1 MKTWNKNI
9 RFQHVSTAWAILGPS
24 SITWSTIPVS
34 CTHLLACPVA
44 MSLVRLQPVAAHK
57 FGDSFE
63 PCKLMRQTVSK
74 FVSRFRYRWYRYHRN
89 AKAQRKHM
97 IYGNMKTEVD
107 WSWLKLTEVDWS
119 SEAMRRTM
127 APVSVLTRVYR
138 CWTPT
143 WGSLQ
148 KPLWCG
154 LHGHAA
160 WGPLY
165 DFRGILLAKI
175 VLTKY
180 ATVRQSA
187 NAAFCVKVNV
197 VWLCTLS
204 DFAHPPP

>member
-74 FVSRFRYRWYRYHRN
+74 FVSRFRYRWHRYHRN

-107 WSWLKLTEVDWS
+107 WSWLKFW
-119 SEAMRRTM
+119 
-127 APVSVLTRVYR
+127 
-138 CWTPT
+138 
-143 WGSLQ
+143 
-148 KPLWCG
+148 
-154 LHGHAA
+154 GHASYH
-160 WGPLY
+160 GS
-165 DFRGILLAKI
+165 RI
-175 VLTKY
+175 
-180 ATVRQSA
+180 SA
-187 NAAFCVKVNV
+187 NAGIPLLDSDLGIPAEA
-197 VWLCTLS
+197 TLMWS
-204 DFAHPPP
+204 AWPRSLGSSLWFQRNSAG